1 MPTLGLNTLQPKRSL
16 WTALGAG
23 HAPVGHTLG
32 TRRAHT
38 ACCLAHAAC
47 YSRHRLPIHVP
58 TRICVLIHVHMY
70 LRTNGDGG
78 WTEQGCGS
86 DEGQEEGLLLLD
98 ATLAGSCL
106 PEFDYPAGWNLHL
119 DAQDAPPLCTYLLF
133 SLFYRLS
140 FPVYLLSS
148 RFYLLSS
155 LFYLQSFISY
165 LLSLVLYLLFSS
177 VRAKRQRMMCCWPAA
192 LLQHRR
198 NGRERDGVQKIRLFC
213 RHYTHWSLGSR
224 FRV

>member
-1 MPTLGLNTLQPKRSL
+1 MPTLGLNALQPKRSL

-148 RFYLLSS
+148 LFYLLSS

-213 RHYTHWSLGSR
+213 RHYTHGSLGSR